1 MLVIC
6 NPKKRFN
13 IIMLNIDTTRADI
26 IFKPI
31 PAFIISLISNCP
43 LPKIT
48 ALGGV
53 AIGNINA
60 QLAAIVVGMT
70 KNKGFISKP
79 IAKIINIGVKV
90 ATVAVFELSSV
101 KKIINKTAIS
111 IKA

>member
-1 MLVIC
+1 
-6 NPKKRFN
+6 
-13 IIMLNIDTTRADI
+13 MLNIETTKADM
-26 IFKPI
+26 IFRPI

-70 KNKGFISKP
+70 KNNGFISKP

-101 KKIINKTAIS
+101 KKIINKTAMS
-111 IKA
+111 IRA

>member
-1 MLVIC
+1 
-6 NPKKRFN
+6 
-13 IIMLNIDTTRADI
+13 MLNIETTRADI

-48 ALGGV
+48 AFGGV

-90 ATVAVFELSSV
+90 ATVAVFEFSSF
-101 KKIINKTAIS
+101 S
-111 IKA
+111 LLL

>member
-6 NPKKRFN
+6 NPKKRLN
-13 IIMLNIDTTRADI
+13 IIMLKIETTKADM
-26 IFKPI
+26 IFRPI

-48 ALGGV
+48 AFGGV

-70 KNKGFISKP
+70 KNNGFISKP

-90 ATVAVFELSSV
+90 ATVAVFEFSSV

-111 IKA
+111 IKT

>member
-13 IIMLNIDTTRADI
+13 MIMLSIETTKADM
-26 IFKPI
+26 IFRPI

-43 LPKIT
+43 LPNIT
-48 ALGGV
+48 AFGGV
-53 AIGNINA
+53 AIGSINA

-70 KNKGFISKP
+70 KNNGFISKP

-101 KKIINKTAIS
+101 KKIISKTAIS

>member
-1 MLVIC
+1 
-6 NPKKRFN
+6 
-13 IIMLNIDTTRADI
+13 MLNIDTTRADV

-31 PAFIISLISNCP
+31 PVFIISLISNCP

-48 ALGGV
+48 AFGGV

-70 KNKGFISKP
+70 KNNGFISKP

-111 IKA
+111 IRA